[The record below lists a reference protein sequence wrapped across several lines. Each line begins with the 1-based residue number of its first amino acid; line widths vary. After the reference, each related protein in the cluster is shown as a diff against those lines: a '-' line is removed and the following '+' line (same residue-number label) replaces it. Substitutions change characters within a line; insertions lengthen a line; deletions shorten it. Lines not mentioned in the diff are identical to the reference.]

1 MLYTISMV
9 TRNKLSTEYTQK
21 EMKIKTYHYKKSTKS
36 SLSIITLNVMNE
48 VPQSKDLGCN
58 PIKTRIQLKYC

>member
-9 TRNKLSTEYTQK
+9 IINKLSIEYTQK

-36 SLSIITLNVMNE
+36 PLPIITLNVMNE
-48 VPQSKDLGCN
+48 MP
-58 PIKTRIQLKYC
+58 

>member
-1 MLYTISMV
+1 MLNAILMLTTKKV
-9 TRNKLSTEYTQK
+9 VVEYTQK

-48 VPQSKDLGCN
+48 VPYSKDLGW
-58 PIKTRIQLKYC
+58 

>member
-48 VPQSKDLGCN
+48 VPQSKDLGW
-58 PIKTRIQLKYC
+58 